1 MNTRNIT
8 KRIHVGSVPV
18 GGGAPVSVQ
27 SMTNTDTRDPD
38 STLAQILA
46 LQKAGC
52 DIVRVAVPDRKAS
65 DRMREIA
72 EGSPI
77 PVIADIHFDYR
88 LALRSIDAG
97 VHGIRINPGNIGDAK
112 KVAMV
117 ARAIREAGICIR
129 VGANSGSFHKKFKN
143 IRKDTEGIAQALV
156 KSALEQCRLLEKH
169 GVEKIKVS
177 LKSSDVATTV
187 MACRKLAEVS
197 DYPQHVG
204 ITEAGTLRRGIIKSS
219 VGIGAILS
227 SGIGDT
233 IRVSLTADP
242 VEEVKTGIMILESIG
257 LRAGAP
263 EIVSCPT
270 CGRTEIDLIKLAG
283 RIEAEIEKIKSS
295 GAIIGL
301 KKIAIMGCVVNG
313 PGEAS
318 DADLGIAGG
327 KERGA
332 LFSKG
337 RLVRTVQ
344 EKDLLRA
351 FLEELR
357 KHTFHRE

>member
-1 MNTRNIT
+1 MTRS
-8 KRIHVGSVPV
+8 IHVGSVPV

-46 LQKAGC
+46 LHKAGC
-52 DIVRVAVPDRKAS
+52 DIVRVAVPDRKAA

-72 EGSPI
+72 EVSPI

-88 LALRSIDAG
+88 LALRAIDAG

-112 KVAMV
+112 KVAVV
-117 ARAIREAGICIR
+117 AGAILEAGICVR
-129 VGANSGSFHKKFKN
+129 VGANSGSLHKKFKN
-143 IRKDTEGIAQALV
+143 IKKDSEGIAQALV
-156 KSALEQCRLLEKH
+156 ESALEQCRLLEKH
-169 GVEKIKVS
+169 GVGKIKVS

-242 VEEVKTGIMILESIG
+242 VEEVKAGIMILESIG
-257 LRAGAP
+257 LRSGAP

-270 CGRTEIDLIKLAG
+270 CGRTGMDLIALAG

-295 GAIIGL
+295 GAVIGL

-327 KERGA
+327 KGRGA